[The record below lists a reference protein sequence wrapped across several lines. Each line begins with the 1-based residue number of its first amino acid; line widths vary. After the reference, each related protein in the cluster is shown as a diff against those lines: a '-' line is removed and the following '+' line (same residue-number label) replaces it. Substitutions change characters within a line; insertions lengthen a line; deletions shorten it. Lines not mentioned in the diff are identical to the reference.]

1 MLGILDCI
9 LLVASLIITLAIG
22 VYHGIV
28 GRKATSE
35 EYMLGGRTM
44 SPLPLAM
51 SMMVG
56 TISPITIMGNIGEM
70 YTYGTQLWIM
80 DIGLALGM
88 IVVAQM
94 FIPIFYPLHMVSL
107 YQVNSLP

>member
-1 MLGILDCI
+1 
-9 LLVASLIITLAIG
+9 
-22 VYHGIV
+22 
-28 GRKATSE
+28 
-35 EYMLGGRTM
+35 M

-70 YTYGTQLWIM
+70 YAYGTQLWIM
-80 DIGLALGM
+80 DIGLVIGM
-88 IVVAQM
+88 LIVAQV

-107 YQVNSLP
+107 YQVSLSVVYLKNIQCKYMYIEYIYAMQFLLLLIDVKTI